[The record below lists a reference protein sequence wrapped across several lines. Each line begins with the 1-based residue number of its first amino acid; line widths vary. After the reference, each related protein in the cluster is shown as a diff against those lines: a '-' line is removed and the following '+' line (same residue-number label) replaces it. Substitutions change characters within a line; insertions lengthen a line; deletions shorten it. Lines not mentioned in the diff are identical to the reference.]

1 MIERK
6 KTPIEMNGVQ
16 SRKPV
21 NGIAVAV
28 LKTAWIMIKNFF
40 RGIISPKYWIKI
52 IFLVLLST
60 LINLVRAGATGI
72 EFFDSIA
79 SSDTGGKIFG
89 ALSFLLYSGG
99 GVSKNAGKI
108 VTGTLAKTI
117 CAAFIVSI
125 LSGKMKGT
133 FKGIKL
139 MTGSLLGKYKRPSK
153 ALVGAGFALIV
164 YAVISGQSGYAGI
177 MVVISMV
184 AGTLRAL
191 GGNGQILRTLAASL
205 NSYKI
210 DKVRRANLTNMNAM
224 LAGCALGCLLSYS
237 ANGIFGQIGCAIVGM
252 VLVAAGIVF
261 GIPTRAKSKAEVIV

>member
-28 LKTAWIMIKNFF
+28 LKMAWIMIKNFF

-60 LINLVRAGATGI
+60 LINLVRAGGTGI

-177 MVVISMV
+177 MVVISMLDRKSAMMGR
-184 AGTLRAL
+184 AGEEC
-191 GGNGQILRTLAASL
+191 SE
-205 NSYKI
+205 
-210 DKVRRANLTNMNAM
+210 RRQAVSEFCNDTYLT
-224 LAGCALGCLLSYS
+224 
-237 ANGIFGQIGCAIVGM
+237 
-252 VLVAAGIVF
+252 
-261 GIPTRAKSKAEVIV
+261 AEVCAAYKNVIAIAVGASYGLGMGDNTAALLLKCWDYRREPVRTADF